1 MKVLDPVDARLI
13 CPFHANLIFSTATSG
28 FGEFVGWEIMG
39 GSGST
44 RRVVVEEVDGSGVV
58 KVGMH
63 MQCKVFALDFDFV
76 VLRADLFITYMI
88 NIQGQPLGQSVMNT
102 FTLVWTIMGWSR
114 SIGTC
119 VCLYMFVFVWFVG
132 ARACIYVLRL
142 IVVFL

>member
-1 MKVLDPVDARLI
+1 
-13 CPFHANLIFSTATSG
+13 
-28 FGEFVGWEIMG
+28 MG

-102 FTLVWTIMGWSR
+102 FTLVWTIMG
-114 SIGTC
+114 
-119 VCLYMFVFVWFVG
+119 
-132 ARACIYVLRL
+132 
-142 IVVFL
+142 